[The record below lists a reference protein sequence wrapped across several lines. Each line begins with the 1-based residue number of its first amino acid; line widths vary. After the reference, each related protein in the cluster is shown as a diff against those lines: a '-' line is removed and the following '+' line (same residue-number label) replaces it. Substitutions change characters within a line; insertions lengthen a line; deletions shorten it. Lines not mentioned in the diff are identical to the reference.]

1 MMDEVTIYERVFPA
15 LGQDQADAEIAEV
28 GRLGGEGGVIVMNPE
43 GEPAFSM
50 NTSGMYRGF
59 VSSTASAQ
67 VAIYADEWQSEDA
80 QEEPEE

>member
-1 MMDEVTIYERVFPA
+1 
-15 LGQDQADAEIAEV
+15 
-28 GRLGGEGGVIVMNPE
+28 MNPE